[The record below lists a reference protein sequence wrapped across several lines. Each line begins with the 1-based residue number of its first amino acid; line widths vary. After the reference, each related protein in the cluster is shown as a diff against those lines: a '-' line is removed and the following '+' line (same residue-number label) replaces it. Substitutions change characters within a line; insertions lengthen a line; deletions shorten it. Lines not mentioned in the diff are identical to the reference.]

1 MVKFSSSRNKKS
13 MKKRNLLIAIL
24 IVAMLA
30 FSVAGTYIFMYFSSG
45 KNPTEYKKTNA
56 TSQSNKSNNNSAINN
71 NSDSMNDNEDDSIIN
86 PYDWDKIAKTNKDIY
101 AYIYIPGTK
110 IELPV
115 AQSDDSKD
123 DSFYLTHNEKG
134 NYEFSGCIYSEKINS
149 TDFTD
154 PVTVFYGHNML
165 NGTMFAHLHYFEKK
179 DFFDKHEYFYVYTP
193 SHKLTYRVYS
203 AYVYDDTHILK
214 TFDFSDIQVRMDYF
228 KTTLNPSVSN
238 ANVRKDVALTQD
250 SKILTLSTCTSGKS
264 NTRYIVN
271 GLFIKDDVTD

>member
-13 MKKRNLLIAIL
+13 IKKRNLLIAIL

-30 FSVAGTYIFMYFSSG
+30 FSVTGTYIFMYFSSG

-56 TSQSNKSNNNSAINN
+56 TSQSNKSNSNSAINN

-86 PYDWDKIAKTNKDIY
+86 PYDWDKIAKINKDIY

-193 SHKLTYRVYS
+193 SHKLAYRVYS

-214 TFDFSDIQVRMDYF
+214 GFDFSDIQVRMDYF

>member
-30 FSVAGTYIFMYFSSG
+30 FSVTGTYIFMYFSSG

-56 TSQSNKSNNNSAINN
+56 TSQSNKSNSNSAINN

-86 PYDWDKIAKTNKDIY
+86 PYDWDKIAKINKDIY

>member
-1 MVKFSSSRNKKS
+1 MIGIR
-13 MKKRNLLIAIL
+13 LLKQ
-24 IVAMLA
+24 
-30 FSVAGTYIFMYFSSG
+30 TKIF
-45 KNPTEYKKTNA
+45 
-56 TSQSNKSNNNSAINN
+56 
-71 NSDSMNDNEDDSIIN
+71 
-86 PYDWDKIAKTNKDIY
+86 Y

-193 SHKLTYRVYS
+193 SH
-203 AYVYDDTHILK
+203 
-214 TFDFSDIQVRMDYF
+214 
-228 KTTLNPSVSN
+228 N
-238 ANVRKDVALTQD
+238 
-250 SKILTLSTCTSGKS
+250 
-264 NTRYIVN
+264 
-271 GLFIKDDVTD
+271 

>member
-13 MKKRNLLIAIL
+13 IKKRNLLIAIL

-30 FSVAGTYIFMYFSSG
+30 FSVTGTYIFMYFSSG

-56 TSQSNKSNNNSAINN
+56 TSQSNKSNSNSAINN

-86 PYDWDKIAKTNKDIY
+86 PYDWDKIAKINKDIY

-193 SHKLTYRVYS
+193 SNKLTYRVYS